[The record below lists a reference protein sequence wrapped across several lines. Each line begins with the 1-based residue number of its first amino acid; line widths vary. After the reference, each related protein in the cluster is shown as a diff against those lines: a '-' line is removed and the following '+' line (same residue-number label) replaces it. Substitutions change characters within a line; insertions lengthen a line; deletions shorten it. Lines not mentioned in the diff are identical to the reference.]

1 MADAKPNVKRADDPP
16 ADRLA
21 MLRELAAVL
30 VSRGYGTMSLGVVR
44 GNAGAGRLY
53 LRLGAT
59 LLGVEPAEWA
69 AGVDH
74 EIYRWRDLAQLALGP
89 YNPAR

>member
-1 MADAKPNVKRADDPP
+1 
-16 ADRLA
+16 
-21 MLRELAAVL
+21 
-30 VSRGYGTMSLGVVR
+30 MSLGVVR